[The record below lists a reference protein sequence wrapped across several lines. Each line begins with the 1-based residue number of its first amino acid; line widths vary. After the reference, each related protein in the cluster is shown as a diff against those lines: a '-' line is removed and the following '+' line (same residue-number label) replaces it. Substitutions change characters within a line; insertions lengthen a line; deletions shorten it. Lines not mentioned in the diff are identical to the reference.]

1 MGWRGRPPPHLQRL
15 SERSARQNCSRMH
28 GWWEPS
34 FSVSEINGG
43 CRLSLCGV
51 AYGEGETLQ
60 AAADDLVARLLGMSM
75 PLRDRGWSFTFG
87 APDPNQLNFL
97 WELGAIAAR
106 GEDIRDRLF

>member
-1 MGWRGRPPPHLQRL
+1 
-15 SERSARQNCSRMH
+15 MH

-51 AYGEGETLQ
+51 ASGEGETLQ

-75 PLRDRGWSFTFG
+75 SLRDRGWSSAFG
-87 APDPNQLNFL
+87 MPDPNQLNFL

-106 GEDIRDRLF
+106 GEDIRDRLFGRASDRV